1 MPDHDYRK
9 ELFSRPH
16 LWLIALAGVIVPRRL
31 RADWRQEWEAELRYR
46 EAMLAE
52 WDRLD
57 WRNKFE
63 LLWRSL
69 GAFRDALLLQPRR
82 SEKKMFQDF
91 RFGARMLLKQP
102 GFTLIAMLTL
112 SLGIGATSAVF
123 SLIQGVLLTPPPYQQ
138 PERIALITTA
148 RTDGQQTAGPRGWPA
163 AQWME
168 WQKEAKSFE
177 AIAAYGWTFNFL
189 VMEDGS
195 ESLEGLFVT
204 KDYFRVTGLQPA
216 LGRAFQDS
224 DTVNNAPP
232 VVIIGHDLW
241 LRRFNGD
248 PGIVGKTVRISRR
261 NTPPTVIGVMPPGI
275 RFLPAP
281 SAAKEPNYN
290 VNAQVD
296 FWVPAAPSPD
306 SLKQPFWNVVGR
318 LQSGTA
324 LDTAQAELAVITA
337 RQAQAERDFA
347 GFTARTQSLTDEM
360 NRDGRRILLPLLGAS
375 ALVLLIACG
384 NVAALLLVRGLQRQQ
399 EYAVR
404 CALGAG
410 RVALFRQVS
419 TESLLL
425 ALLGSALGVGLA
437 LGVVKLFKLIGSH
450 AIPRLDAVTTG
461 WPALACGLGVAVMA
475 SLLAGLLPALRAA
488 RLDPMIAL
496 KDAGPKSSAGRGER
510 RLLRGVTMIQT
521 ALTLALLVGAGL
533 LIRTMN
539 NLSKVQAGYD
549 TGKILTMSVTALQ
562 RDNRERVAVHQR
574 ALERVSKLPSVE
586 CAAFAWGVPLTGNNW
601 PFGVEIEGQPAPSK
615 PGDLPVVPARAV
627 TEDYFKLLG
636 QALVAG
642 RNFRST
648 DNRDTPDTTNVA
660 VINQAMADRYFPQAN
675 PVGRKFWGFG
685 RNNPPTE
692 IIGVVANSRTDD
704 LTKAAEPEIY
714 LSFWQAT
721 AFTKHL
727 LVRTTADPRALMA
740 SVQRELRAVDP
751 TVAVENLKTLEEIRG
766 DSLASRSFAMRLLIG
781 FSIVA
786 SALTLVGIYG
796 VLSLSV
802 AARRRELAIRTAMGA
817 GRRDLLK
824 LVLGEGLRLVAGGVT
839 AGLAAAIAMS
849 RVLRSFLFEVEPTDP
864 VTLVVVG
871 LLFVGVALLACW
883 APARRAAKV
892 DPLEALRYE

>member
-1 MPDHDYRK
+1 MT
-9 ELFSRPH
+9 
-16 LWLIALAGVIVPRRL
+16 
-31 RADWRQEWEAELRYR
+31 Q
-46 EAMLAE
+46 
-52 WDRLD
+52 
-57 WRNKFE
+57 
-63 LLWRSL
+63 
-69 GAFRDALLLQPRR
+69 GA
-82 SEKKMFQDF
+82 
-91 RFGARMLLKQP
+91 
-102 GFTLIAMLTL
+102 
-112 SLGIGATSAVF
+112 
-123 SLIQGVLLTPPPYQQ
+123 
-138 PERIALITTA
+138 
-148 RTDGQQTAGPRGWPA
+148 RGWPA
-163 AQWME
+163 AKWME
-168 WQKEAKSFE
+168 RQKEAKSFE

-232 VVIIGHDLW
+232 VVILGHDLW

-248 PGIVGKTVRISRR
+248 PNIIGKTVRISRR

-318 LQSGTA
+318 LQSGTT
-324 LDTAQAELAVITA
+324 LDAAQAELAVMTA

-347 GFTARTQSLTDEM
+347 GVTARTQSLTDEM

-399 EYAVR
+399 EFAVR

-461 WPALACGLGVAVMA
+461 WPVLACGLGAAVMA
-475 SLLAGLLPALRAA
+475 ALLAGLLPALRAA

-496 KDAGPKSSAGRGER
+496 KDAGPKSSAGRGDR

-539 NLSKVQAGYD
+539 NLSNVQAGYD
-549 TGKILTMSVTALQ
+549 TGKILTMSVTAMQ

-766 DSLASRSFAMRLLIG
+766 DSQASRSFAMRLMIG

-817 GRRDLLK
+817 GRRDILE
-824 LVLGEGLRLVAGGVT
+824 LVLGEGLRLIALGVA
-839 AGLAAAIAMS
+839 AGLAAAIVLS

-864 VTLVVVG
+864 VTLIVVG